1 MDLGQLRVFHQVAKL
16 RSFAAA
22 AAALFVTPPAVSI
35 KVKQLEDHYGVKL
48 FERAGRRVELTD
60 AGEVLLGYAE
70 RVFTL
75 VKEADSHLEDMKG
88 GASGTL
94 KISTGLTVG
103 TYHLAPLINTF
114 SRQFPG
120 VDIQMKV
127 KNKKG
132 VIDDILSL
140 TDDLGFVGN
149 VPVNP
154 NLAVTPLWKEEL
166 VVIAKTS
173 HSFGKTSTIRPSDL
187 SHQPLIVREKG
198 SGTREYI
205 EGRLRRHGVAIKTV
219 MEIGSDEAIKRAVA
233 VGLGISI
240 VPVGV
245 VAKEVKRGLIKPYR
259 MDGETLYLEY
269 FMIWHKDKYLSNLI
283 RAFMDATVGHFKL
296 LMTDPNPPPG
306 PTAAGRR
313 RKA

>member
-1 MDLGQLRVFHQVAKL
+1 LGVAL
-16 RSFAAA
+16 GVALLVPAAA
-22 AAALFVTPPAVSI
+22 AQPSVRVRAAT
-35 KVKQLEDHYGVKL
+35 QL
-48 FERAGRRVELTD
+48 
-60 AGEVLLGYAE
+60 VL
-70 RVFTL
+70 RT
-75 VKEADSHLEDMKG
+75 SQ
-88 GASGTL
+88 SPR
-94 KISTGLTVG
+94 GL
-103 TYHLAPLINTF
+103 
-114 SRQFPG
+114 
-120 VDIQMKV
+120 DIE
-127 KNKKG
+127 G
-132 VIDDILSL
+132 SL

-173 HSFGKTSTIRPSDL
+173 HSFGKTPTIRPSDL

-296 LMTDPNPPPG
+296 LMTDPKPPPG

>member
-1 MDLGQLRVFHQVAKL
+1 
-16 RSFAAA
+16 
-22 AAALFVTPPAVSI
+22 
-35 KVKQLEDHYGVKL
+35 
-48 FERAGRRVELTD
+48 
-60 AGEVLLGYAE
+60 
-70 RVFTL
+70 
-75 VKEADSHLEDMKG
+75 
-88 GASGTL
+88 
-94 KISTGLTVG
+94 VG

-140 TDDLGFVGN
+140 SDDVGFVGN

-166 VVIAKTS
+166 VVIAKSS
-173 HSFGKTSTIRPSDL
+173 HSFGRTSAIRPADL

-205 EGRLRRHGVAIKTV
+205 EARLKRHGVAIKTV

-245 VAKEVKRGLIKPYR
+245 VAKEVKRRLIKPYR

-283 RAFMDATVGHFKL
+283 RAFMDATVGHFKH
-296 LMTDPNPPPG
+296 MMADPKPPPG
-306 PTAAGRR
+306 TAAAGRR
-313 RKA
+313 RTA

>member
-22 AAALFVTPPAVSI
+22 AEALFVTPPAVSI

-114 SRQFPG
+114 SRPDEGQEQEGGDRRHPLAERRRGLRGQRPRQPEPRRHPALEGGAGRHRQELALLRQDPG
-120 VDIQMKV
+120 D
-127 KNKKG
+127 
-132 VIDDILSL
+132 
-140 TDDLGFVGN
+140 
-149 VPVNP
+149 P
-154 NLAVTPLWKEEL
+154 E
-166 VVIAKTS
+166 
-173 HSFGKTSTIRPSDL
+173 
-187 SHQPLIVREKG
+187 PLIVREKG

-205 EGRLRRHGVAIKTV
+205 EARLRRHGVAIKTV

-245 VAKEVKRGLIKPYR
+245 VAKEVKRRLIKPYR

-283 RAFMDATVGHFKL
+283 RAFMDATVGHFKH
-296 LMTDPNPPPG
+296 MMADPKLPPG
-306 PTAAGRR
+306 TAAAGRR